1 MRVALM
7 VPCYADVLEP
17 ETGVATLELLRRFG
31 VEPEYPLDQ
40 TCCSQPMVNAGF
52 QKEAKATQ
60 EHFVRVFGG
69 YDYVVAPSNSCVRN
83 VRQNM
88 TALEQTDEVH
98 EVRGRVIELVEFLHD
113 VLKVKEFPWAEFPHK
128 VSYHDSCSS
137 VRFIRSSSMTEL
149 REETYSKPLALLS
162 KVKGIEIQQIK
173 RPDECCGFGGTFS
186 ALEPSTS
193 VKMGQ
198 DKVADHSGSGAEYV
212 ISADGSCTMHLKGCV
227 QRSGTPLKFLHIAQV
242 LNGDRA

>member
-1 MRVALM
+1 MRVALF

-17 ETGVATLELLRRFG
+17 ETGIATLQLLRRLG
-31 VEPEYPLDQ
+31 VDPEYPVDQ

-52 QKEAKATQ
+52 DAESTATQ
-60 EHFVRVFGG
+60 EHFARTFAG

-88 TALEQTDEVH
+88 TACEQTDEVRQ
-98 EVRGRVIELVEFLHD
+98 VRGSVVELVEFLHD
-113 VLKVKEFPWAEFPHK
+113 VLKVEEFPWAEFAHK

-137 VRFIRSSSMTEL
+137 LRFLRSSSMSEL
-149 REETYSKPLALLS
+149 REEPYSKPLALLR
-162 KVKGIEIQQIK
+162 KVRGIEIAQLK

-186 ALEPSTS
+186 MLEPATS

-198 DKVADHSGSGAEYV
+198 DKIADHAGSGATHV
-212 ISADGSCTMHLKGCV
+212 VSANGSCTMHLKGIAH
-227 QRSGTPLKFLHIAQV
+227 RGGTPLEFRHIAQV
-242 LNGDRA
+242 LNGERG